1 MRKDCEK
8 FIIIVAAQFLNDE
21 NVTNNKMKIKRN
33 RKKMVLKIEK
43 QAQFLLQ
50 ILVLDFHYVLS

>member
-1 MRKDCEK
+1 MFWEKMRKDCEK

-33 RKKMVLKIEK
+33 RKKW
-43 QAQFLLQ
+43 F
-50 ILVLDFHYVLS
+50 